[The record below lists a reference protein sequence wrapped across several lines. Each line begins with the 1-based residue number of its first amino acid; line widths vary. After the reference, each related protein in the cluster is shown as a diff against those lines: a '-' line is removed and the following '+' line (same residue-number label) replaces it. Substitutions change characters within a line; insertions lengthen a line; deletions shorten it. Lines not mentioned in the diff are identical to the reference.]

1 MRNARLQENKKDR
14 ESLNITLSKQKLKP
28 AEGAIAISGNG
39 TIELRKQ
46 NLVSRAQSIS
56 ESVEAENVN
65 YLQNKYSYN
74 NIHKNT
80 QNAYSNLI
88 IANNFDYNKRSMS

>member
-1 MRNARLQENKKDR
+1 MRNARIQENKKER

-28 AEGAIAISGNG
+28 AGAPVAISGNG

-46 NLVSRAQSIS
+46 NLVSRSQSIS
-56 ESVEAENVN
+56 ESVEPENLN

-80 QNAYSNLI
+80 
-88 IANNFDYNKRSMS
+88 